1 MAVSNMKQE
10 LESTQLD
17 VSSERF
23 AQLEAENANLRQERD
38 ELKRAEKQLR
48 ILVDNARDVV
58 FQLSPKGAIEYIS
71 PKVREL
77 YGYDPEKII
86 GKLFESTTPLSE
98 LPKALKALNRILAG
112 ETVVNLEIGQINSSG
127 NIVFVEINGAPIIK
141 DDKVIAVQG
150 VMRDITERKRS
161 EEAVRNSAE
170 RLIKALV
177 DTMQA
182 MAMIVEMRD
191 PYTAGHQRRVTQLA
205 CVIAEK
211 MGFSPDQITGLRL
224 AGLIHDIGKVR
235 VPAEILTNP
244 NVLSEAEMTII
255 KMHPSLGYD
264 LLKTL
269 ALPWPVA
276 DIINQHHERLNGSG
290 YPSGL
295 IGDDILPEAKILAV
309 ADVVEAIAS
318 HRPYRPALGID
329 KALEEILKNRDILYD
344 PEVVDFC
351 VKIFR
356 DKDFKF
362 Q

>member
-1 MAVSNMKQE
+1 MKQE
-10 LESTQLD
+10 TESPSVE
-17 VSSERF
+17 VSSERI
-23 AQLEAENANLRQERD
+23 AQLEAENATLRQERD
-38 ELKRAEKQLR
+38 DLKRAETQLR
-48 ILVDNARDVV
+48 TLVDNTHDVV
-58 FQLSPKGAIEYIS
+58 FQLSPKGVIEYVS
-71 PKVREL
+71 PKVRDF
-77 YGYDPEKII
+77 YGYDPEKLT

-98 LPKALKALNRILAG
+98 LPKAIKALNRVLSG
-112 ETVVNLEIGQINSSG
+112 ETIINLEIGQFNHTGS
-127 NIVFVEINGAPIIK
+127 IVFVEINGAPIIK

-150 VMRDITERKRS
+150 VMRDITERKRA
-161 EEAVRNSAE
+161 EEAVRNSAQK
-170 RLIKALV
+170 LIKGME

-205 CVIAEK
+205 CAIAEK
-211 MGFSPDQITGLRL
+211 MGFSSDQITGLRL

-244 NVLSEAEMTII
+244 NVLTEAEMTII

-269 ALPWPVA
+269 DLPWPVA

-295 IGDDILPEAKILAV
+295 VGNVILREAKILAV

-329 KALEEILKNRDILYD
+329 KALEEISKHKDILYD
-344 PEVVDFC
+344 QEVVDSC
-351 VKIFR
+351 IKIFR
-356 DKDFKF
+356 EGFRF